1 MSAGQNAGVPL
12 HMAGVPLELAEP
24 PIEEVVCGVV
34 FAPLEFLDA
43 LEQGV
48 YWNSVVDRFPKKQ
61 LQPPILDRDGFVPP
75 SAVLPMRS
83 WLISEAEDLL
93 IQIQHDRFYMNW
105 RRRDAQYPRFRDRQ
119 DAQGLCTR
127 ALEELEHFR
136 AFIRTRHAVDI
147 EILRVELQKQDFLL
161 RGKHWS
167 DFRDLAQLLPVVDT
181 FASIQTTD
189 KLGINL
195 RMVESDEP
203 GTTTLQIATRMDQE
217 QRSTGVRL
225 DFQCVSP
232 LQGRSV
238 REALEAANDRVNKMF
253 FGLFA
258 PNQWHRFGAP
268 KA

>member
-1 MSAGQNAGVPL
+1 MSAGRDADKFLP
-12 HMAGVPLELAEP
+12 MAGGAPELAEP

-34 FAPLEFLDA
+34 FEPLEFLDA

-61 LQPPILDRDGFVPP
+61 LQPPILDRDGYLSP
-75 SAVLPMRS
+75 SVVLPIRS

-93 IQIQHDRFYMNW
+93 VQIQHDRFYMNW
-105 RRRDAQYPRFRDRQ
+105 RRRDAHYPRFRDRNE
-119 DAQGLCTR
+119 ARGLCTR
-127 ALEELEHFR
+127 VLEELEHFR
-136 AFIRTRHAVDI
+136 TFIRTRHAVDI
-147 EILRVELQKQDFLL
+147 EIVRVELQKQDLLL

-217 QRSTGVRL
+217 QRPTGVRL
-225 DFQCVSP
+225 DFQCASP
-232 LQGRSV
+232 LQGRSL
-238 REALEAANDRVNKMF
+238 REAFEAANDRVNRMF

-258 PNQWHRFGAP
+258 PNQFHRFGASKP
-268 KA
+268 